1 MVENYVY
8 SSKNLYSK
16 IWLFLC
22 VVVGAF
28 WFFWLFLQLS
38 VMIWFFAKNQNFHFH
53 DQIKQNTSNKFH
65 PLIKWEI
72 TNQYG
77 NFSNHINIKES
88 SVFQKSKYWGGLQCW
103 LYISKCFSTSYTSL
117 EISHSFYKGLLPSLS
132 LVFLTVP
139 NL

>member
-1 MVENYVY
+1 MCIHLKIYIVKFDSFCVLLLEHFDFFDCYY
-8 SSKNLYSK
+8 S
-16 IWLFLC
+16 C
-22 VVVGAF
+22 
-28 WFFWLFLQLS
+28 LS
-38 VMIWFFAKNQNFHFH
+38 CLIWFFAKTQNFHFH
-53 DQIKQNTSNKFH
+53 DQIKQKTSNKFH

-88 SVFQKSKYWGGLQCW
+88 TVFQKSKYWGGLQCW

-132 LVFLTVP
+132 LVFLTFP